1 MKIRTALILC
11 AGYGK
16 RLQPITNDTPKPLL
30 NVKNI
35 NLLDNTLKFVKS
47 LGINK
52 IKINT
57 FYLSEQIKNFI
68 DKQNYSLDI
77 NIINDGEKIL
87 DTGGGIYN
95 LIKNSE
101 EEDFLTLN
109 PDTLWNSNY
118 INTFLEMESFY
129 FKKKIKNLLMVVKKN
144 RSFDTRFKGDFNL
157 NGNQLSKNVEN
168 EFIYTG
174 CQIINRQIFTQIQNN
189 IFSISNTWNDLLEKK
204 ELYGFEY
211 KNDFVHLTDIE
222 IFNKLN

>member
-1 MKIRTALILC
+1 MKIKTALILC

-16 RLQPITNDTPKPLL
+16 RLKPITNDTPKPLL
-30 NVKNI
+30 KVNNI
-35 NLLDNTLKFVKS
+35 NLLDNTLNFVQS

-57 FYLSEQIKNFI
+57 FYLSDQIKNFI
-68 DKQNYSLDI
+68 EKKNYSIHIDI
-77 NIINDGEKIL
+77 IHDGEKIL

-118 INTFLEMESFY
+118 TNSFLEMENFY
-129 FKKKIKNLLMVVKKN
+129 FKKKIQNLLLVVKKN
-144 RSFDTRFKGDFNL
+144 KSFDTRFKGDFNL
-157 NGNQLSKNVEN
+157 SENKLSKEIKN

-174 CQIINRQIFTQIQNN
+174 CQIINKKIFREINKT
-189 IFSISNTWNDLLEKK
+189 IFSISEIWNDLMDKK
-204 ELYGFEY
+204 KLYGYESL
-211 KNDFVHLTDIE
+211 NEFVHLTDVE
-222 IFNKLN
+222 IFRKLN

>member
-1 MKIRTALILC
+1 
-11 AGYGK
+11 
-16 RLQPITNDTPKPLL
+16 
-30 NVKNI
+30 
-35 NLLDNTLKFVKS
+35 
-47 LGINK
+47 
-52 IKINT
+52 
-57 FYLSEQIKNFI
+57 
-68 DKQNYSLDI
+68 
-77 NIINDGEKIL
+77 
-87 DTGGGIYN
+87 
-95 LIKNSE
+95 
-101 EEDFLTLN
+101 
-109 PDTLWNSNY
+109 
-118 INTFLEMESFY
+118 
-129 FKKKIKNLLMVVKKN
+129 MVVKKN